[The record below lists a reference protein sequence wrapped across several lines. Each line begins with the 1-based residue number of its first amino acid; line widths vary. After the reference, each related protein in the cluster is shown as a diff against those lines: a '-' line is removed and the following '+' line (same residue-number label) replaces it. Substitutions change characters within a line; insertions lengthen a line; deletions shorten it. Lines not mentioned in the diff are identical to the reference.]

1 MTRDLQQ
8 TALKRLEA
16 RSDLAQSGKLSLK
29 LKVTKSVTKKTDKT
43 FISVDVASTGD
54 QLAQQIASL
63 VSKDPIYK
71 S

>member
-8 TALKRLEA
+8 AALKRLEA

-63 VSKDPIYK
+63 VSSDPIYK

>member
-63 VSKDPIYK
+63 VSSDPIYK

>member
-1 MTRDLQQ
+1 MTRELQQ

-63 VSKDPIYK
+63 VSKDPNYK

>member
-63 VSKDPIYK
+63 VSKDPNYK

>member
-1 MTRDLQQ
+1 MTRELQQ

-63 VSKDPIYK
+63 VSSDPNYK